1 MSSLLSSEN
10 LHRRAMEIA
19 ARYRGVEAELIE
31 IIQKIDEHRVYLK
44 RGHSSLFQYVIS
56 ELKLGENAA
65 YCLMTVA
72 RKAREVPEL
81 KDRIESGAI
90 TLSNARRIAP
100 VLTSA
105 NQAEWLEKA
114 STLSNRQLEKELVR
128 VHPKSATPEAVTY
141 VTPERV
147 KLSLGLSE
155 REMLKLR
162 RVQDLLSQSR
172 KRAVSLEETIEV
184 MTSEYLGRH
193 DPVAKAKRHQV
204 KRGAP
209 VEVGPAVRAEISA
222 AAGTIRATAGADA
235 AVKVPIESEAENL
248 GMASDLEAGDH
259 DRIPNVSVGKLV
271 TLRVVRSE
279 PKRMPIPAAV
289 LHRVRLRDQGRCT
302 DTRPD
307 GKRCDRSRWIEV
319 HHRKPV
325 REGGDNSLENLITL
339 CATHHRRQH
348 MKPAWT

>member
-100 VLTSA
+100 VLTIA

-172 KRAVSLEETIEV
+172 KRAVNLEETIEV

-209 VEVGPAVRAEISA
+209 VE
-222 AAGTIRATAGADA
+222 A

-248 GMASDLEAGDH
+248 GMTGDLETSDH
-259 DRIPNVSVGKLV
+259 DQIPNVSVGKLV
-271 TLRVVRSE
+271 TLRVERSE
-279 PKRMPIPAAV
+279 PKRTPIPAAV
-289 LHRVRLRDQGRCT
+289 LHQVRLRDQGRCT

-307 GKRCDRSRWIEV
+307 GRRCDRSRWIEV

-325 REGGDNSLENLITL
+325 REGGDNSLGNLVTL